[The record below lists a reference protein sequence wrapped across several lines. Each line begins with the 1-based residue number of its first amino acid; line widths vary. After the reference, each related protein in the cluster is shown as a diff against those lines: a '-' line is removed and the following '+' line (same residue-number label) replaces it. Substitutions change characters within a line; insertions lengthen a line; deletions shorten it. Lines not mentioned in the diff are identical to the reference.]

1 MSSRLPPSSAHSIK
15 FGHAQSTPPSKS
27 STFGQGRNDG
37 VLEWLD
43 YAECSLCRDPLLN
56 GAAKGKHYWM
66 TSCGHILCSSDEHQ
80 HQEGICTACNKQM
93 ELFLIQ
99 EGSVSAVLLLFKGS
113 DVAGSYHQGMK
124 YGFKMA
130 RRS

>member
-1 MSSRLPPSSAHSIK
+1 
-15 FGHAQSTPPSKS
+15 
-27 STFGQGRNDG
+27 
-37 VLEWLD
+37 
-43 YAECSLCRDPLLN
+43 
-56 GAAKGKHYWM
+56 
-66 TSCGHILCSSDEHQ
+66 
-80 HQEGICTACNKQM
+80 M